1 MKNKIQIKKIGLA
14 VLVFLMM
21 SIITSYPMKTR
32 INALEQEKTKLTEE
46 NNEKYKGDSSD
57 EEMDK
62 INDDI
67 VIKIIS
73 KLDSTLDINYV
84 NKFDEVDEENKAYSK
99 IELSVSGDLNK
110 IKGIE
115 KVLNDMKLNYKIEN
129 MDVKNRAKENGD
141 KIDNYVDCVMTF
153 TVK

>member
-67 VIKIIS
+67 AIKIIS